1 MAFIANTA
9 FEARMTNNRNDKTA
23 NVAGKFGSFA
33 EDVFTAADCS
43 AGFLCVA
50 NGALPC
56 EGFTGVYNENAYY
69 MIAAPASVN
78 GNTVVYACD
87 THDNQLIGNGDNNYF
102 IGSETLGLG
111 VPANRYG
118 NFNRIVFDNV
128 SQYRFGIGNV
138 NGTLGSN
145 GFLTIA
151 NGLLVPAAAA
161 PTAAGAI
168 YFEVLRQ
175 GNFVEGVYDSFGY
188 VDVKAHINVAATA

>member
-33 EDVFTAADCS
+33 EEVFTAADCS

-111 VPANRYG
+111 VPADRYG

-138 NGTLGSN
+138 NGTLGSA

-151 NGLLVPAAAA
+151 NGLLVPAATA